1 MSSIKDFIYFD
12 YDKIKSISS
21 QISGGLIQE
30 ISHAF
35 EDENSL
41 NGNMGFNFQVLKGNG
56 GGKTVEKVIK
66 TEKIELYH
74 EILNQLE
81 NSLFEKELLTNIN
94 ENFYEGKRPFN
105 EFKKGI
111 ENFSFIKATGWFKFE
126 DFEKLKLISSNIN
139 EISKFINYEHLKN
152 NLELNSLREQLNDKK
167 KEIKSNKSSQHK
179 DFLQLSSIEKKLD
192 KLVSEKLNLTLFDEA
207 WIEGLKT
214 FLDTFSPNRLNL
226 RVQPF
231 DEFNDFQILSSLKEE
246 CLTTG
251 NYDRIIY
258 TYGSRPNIK
267 LTILGILT
275 SCPAE
280 IDKRKHPDD
289 EFLYY
294 DDNELTESQVFE
306 KAFRNMFSTF
316 ENLDKFFFVP
326 TFPKI
331 GIYTLAI
338 YREIFY

>member
-1 MSSIKDFIYFD
+1 MASIKDFIYFD

-21 QISGGLIQE
+21 QISGGLVQE

-35 EDENSL
+35 EDESSL
-41 NGNMGFNFQVLKGNG
+41 DGNMGFNFQILKGNAA
-56 GGKTVEKVIK
+56 GKSVEKIIK

-81 NSLFEKELLTNIN
+81 NDLFEKNLLTNIN
-94 ENFYEGKRPFN
+94 ESFYNGKKSFN
-105 EFKKGI
+105 DFKKDF

-139 EISKFINYEHLKN
+139 EISKFINYDDFKSN
-152 NLELNSLREQLNDKK
+152 KELNLLREQLNDKR
-167 KEIKSNKSSQHK
+167 KEIKNNKSPNHK
-179 DFLQLSSIEKKLD
+179 DFLQLSTIEKKID
-192 KLVSEKLNLTLFDEA
+192 KLVAEQFNITFFDEV

-246 CLTTG
+246 YLTTG

-267 LTILGILT
+267 LTIFGILT
-275 SCPAE
+275 SCPTE
-280 IDKRKHPDD
+280 IDKRTHPDD

-294 DDNELTESQVFE
+294 DESELTESQRFE
-306 KAFRNMFSTF
+306 KAFRSMFSTF

-326 TFPKI
+326 TYPKI

-338 YREIFY
+338 YREISY